1 MSADAGAGDAAGS
14 AAGSAAGLSKLVMP
28 KWGLSMSEGRFIAW
42 LVEEGAVVAL
52 GDGLAEVE
60 TDKIDGIVEATSA
73 GTLLRRLA
81 QPGETIPVGAPI
93 AVIGSAAAA
102 VADPAAVDAYAAELQ
117 ASFVP
122 ADEADSGPR
131 TEALTVDG
139 RRIRYLRLGGAE
151 GGEAGAVTG
160 DGAEAP
166 AGDGD
171 TVVLLHGFGGDL
183 GNWLFNQEPLAGGG
197 RTVIALDLPGH
208 GESSKDVG
216 AGDLEALAGTVGAF
230 LDGLGVARAHLVG
243 HSLGGA
249 VAARL
254 AASRPGLVT
263 SLALIAPVGFGEEID
278 GDYIDGFVAAESR
291 RDLKPLLE
299 RLFADPELVTR
310 RLVDDV
316 LRMKRIDGVTEAL
329 AVIAAAVFPAGRQAG
344 PVAAA
349 LAGTGIPVLVVW
361 GTADRI
367 VPVGQAQSAPA
378 GARIELLEGAGHSP
392 HMERAGEVNR
402 LLGEFLT
409 AGR

>member
-1 MSADAGAGDAAGS
+1 MTVDGGARAGADAGAGP
-14 AAGSAAGLSKLVMP
+14 AAGLSKLVMP
-28 KWGLSMSEGRFIAW
+28 KWGLSMSEGRFIGW
-42 LVEEGAVVAL
+42 LVDEGVAVAL

-81 QPGETIPVGAPI
+81 RPGETIPVGAPI
-93 AVIGSAAAA
+93 AVIGAAA
-102 VADPAAVDAYAAELQ
+102 ADPAAVDAYAAELQ

-122 ADEADSGPR
+122 GDEAERGPR

-139 RRIRYLRLGGAE
+139 RRSRYLRLGGAE
-151 GGEAGAVTG
+151 GGEGAAAT
-160 DGAEAP
+160 AA
-166 AGDGD
+166 GD

-183 GNWLFNQEPLAGGG
+183 GNWLFNQEPLAAGG

-216 AGDLEALAGTVGAF
+216 AGDLDLLATTVGAF

-254 AASRPGLVT
+254 AVARPGLVA
-263 SLALIAPVGFGEEID
+263 SLALIAPGGFGDEID
-278 GDYIDGFVAAESR
+278 GEYIDGFVAAESR
-291 RDLKPLLE
+291 RELKPLLE

-316 LRMKRIDGVTEAL
+316 LRMKRIDGVAEAL
-329 AVIAAAVFPAGRQAG
+329 GAIAAAVFPAGRQADS
-344 PVAAA
+344 VAEA
-349 LAGTGIPVLVVW
+349 LAGTGIPMLVVW

-367 VPVGQAQSAPA
+367 VPAGHAQAAPP
-378 GARIELLEGAGHSP
+378 GSRVELLEGAGHSP

-402 LLGEFLT
+402 LLDEFLS

>member
-1 MSADAGAGDAAGS
+1 MSTD
-14 AAGSAAGLSKLVMP
+14 AGLSKLVMP

-42 LVEEGAVVAL
+42 LVEEGTAVAL

-60 TDKIDGIVEATSA
+60 TDKIDGVVEATSA

-93 AVIGSAAAA
+93 GVIGPADAAA
-102 VADPAAVDAYAAELQ
+102 AAVDAYAAELQ

-122 ADEADSGPR
+122 GVEAESGPR
-131 TEALTVDG
+131 TEALTVEG
-139 RRIRYLRLGGAE
+139 RRIRYLRLGGD
-151 GGEAGAVTG
+151 GE
-160 DGAEAP
+160 
-166 AGDGD
+166 

-183 GNWLFNQEPLAGGG
+183 GNWLFNQEPLAAGG
-197 RTVIALDLPGH
+197 RSVIALDLPGH

-216 AGDLEALAGTVGAF
+216 AGDLDALAATVGAF

-254 AASRPGLVT
+254 AALRPGLVA
-263 SLALIAPVGFGEEID
+263 SLALIAPAGFGAEID
-278 GDYIDGFVAAESR
+278 GEYIDGFVAAESR

-316 LRMKRIDGVTEAL
+316 LKMKRIDGVSEAL
-329 AVIAAAVFPAGRQAG
+329 GAIAAAVFPAGRQAD
-344 PVAAA
+344 PVAPA
-349 LAGTGIPVLVVW
+349 LAGSGIPVLVVW
-361 GTADRI
+361 GSADRI
-367 VPVGQAQSAPA
+367 VPVAQAGSAPA
-378 GARIELLEGAGHSP
+378 GARIELLADAGHSP
-392 HMERAGEVNR
+392 HMERAGDVNR
-402 LLGEFLT
+402 LLDEFLST
-409 AGR
+409 AG